1 MQAIMN
7 HGPEFSK
14 WMELRAKTDRQLAAF
29 LNKTLANGLRLAC
42 EAAETD
48 APEAYARAHQ
58 AYAEADRLLPCLGDL
73 AIVDRRRLE
82 RELVRLRRL
91 LDETAMAGERAG
103 AACS

>member
-1 MQAIMN
+1 MN

-29 LNKTLANGLRLAC
+29 LNRTVANGLRLAL

-48 APEAYARAHQ
+48 APELYGQAQ
-58 AYAEADRLLPCLGDL
+58 KAYAEAHLLLPCLREV
-73 AIVDRRRLE
+73 AIAERRRLE
-82 RELVRLRRL
+82 RELAHLRRL
-91 LDETAMAGERAG
+91 LDETAMAGERAS